1 MSGIL
6 AGVAAVAALGTPGFF
21 NAGQDDRNLA
31 VPPPYVHDRA
41 TNWVVVPEVG
51 RSWLP
56 GNLVVGGAP
65 APAPLAWGDP
75 GPTAYGASQYDFR
88 GVPVRIL
95 NGQFAIS
102 PWVRVDGNGSLQTT
116 ERARQTWLRENGFT
130 GGTRVFHG
138 LGLSESAGD
147 QASVDEI
154 MGEDGLHRIRIRV
167 NRPTFEVRLP
177 EDATIVTAST
187 APRTIVSAPKADTTE
202 IASRD

>member
-6 AGVAAVAALGTPGFF
+6 AGVAAIAALGTPGFF

-31 VPPPYVHDRA
+31 VPPPYVQARA
-41 TNWVVVPEVG
+41 TNWSVVPEVG
-51 RSWLP
+51 RPWLP
-56 GNLVVGGAP
+56 GNIVVGGAP

-95 NGQFAIS
+95 HGQFAIS

-138 LGLSESAGD
+138 LGLTESADERATLDEMMGD
-147 QASVDEI
+147 
-154 MGEDGLHRIRIRV
+154 DGLHRIRIRV

-177 EDATIVTAST
+177 EDATIVSAPAGPMTIVT
-187 APRTIVSAPKADTTE
+187 APQQATSEV
-202 IASRD
+202 ASSK